1 VSYDPVAYWQERYRE
16 ANLHSSGHRDLPEK
30 YNLWLY
36 KRKRQVLRRAL
47 RDVGC
52 PIAGARVLEVG
63 VGTGAYVEFF
73 RAAGA
78 ARFVGTDIV
87 PHAVSLL
94 RQRYSGAEFIERD
107 VTEPGLREVVG
118 EFDLVAA
125 LDVFYHVVDD
135 RKLVSAL
142 GNVAEVLAPNGLL
155 AIHDVF
161 LHRSSEDHGY
171 IRWRSLQDWECLL
184 ASANLVVVDRRPI
197 YFTMVQADDTT
208 SRFETALLQAL
219 WRLAEPF
226 RRRLPGVA
234 GAAAFALDNIAGLA
248 RREGPSMELM
258 LVRKRNGGLLK

>member
-1 VSYDPVAYWQERYRE
+1 MSYDPQGYWQERYRD
-16 ANLHSSGHRDLPEK
+16 ASLRSSGHRDLPEA

-36 KRKRQVLRRAL
+36 KRKRQVLQHAI
-47 RDVGC
+47 RDLGRS
-52 PIAGARVLEVG
+52 ISGARVLEVG
-63 VGTGAYVEFF
+63 VGLGAYVEFF

-94 RQRYSGAEFIERD
+94 RQRYSGVEFIERD
-107 VTEPGLREVVG
+107 VTEPGLRDAVG

-142 GNVAEVLAPNGLL
+142 GFIAEALAPNGLL

-161 LHRSSEDHGY
+161 LHRPSEDHGY
-171 IRWRSLQDWECLL
+171 IRWRSLEDWERLL
-184 ASANLVVVDRRPI
+184 ASANLVVADRRPI
-197 YFTMVQADDTT
+197 YFTMVQANETS
-208 SRFETALLQAL
+208 SRFEAALLEAL

-234 GAAAFALDNIAGLA
+234 GAAAFVLDNIAGFV

-258 LVRKRNGGLLK
+258 LVRKRVGET